1 MKKSF
6 TLIEVVVSIAILALS
21 LAGLLQ
27 LLTQSQLR
35 IANADEKWREMHMLT
50 QGVEYLMM
58 VSNTEDLHV
67 PDEIFPYPDYQLEC
81 VVEDAD
87 ALPEE
92 LKDQSGQIPLKKWT
106 IRLFKVS
113 DRSEKLKVVID
124 RLGYEE
130 SENVS
135 TQ

>member
-67 PDEIFPYPDYQLEC
+67 PDEIFPYENYQIEC
-81 VVEDAD
+81 EITDAD
-87 ALPEE
+87 DLPDE
-92 LKDQSGQIPLKKWT
+92 LDGQSGQLPLKKWSFT
-106 IRLFKVS
+106 LVRIS
-113 DRSEKLKVVID
+113 DRKERLKIHID
-124 RLGYEE
+124 RPGYEE
-130 SENVS
+130 LENV
-135 TQ
+135 QQ

>member
-1 MKKSF
+1 MKRAF
-6 TLIEVVVSIAILALS
+6 TLIEVVVSIAILGLA

-58 VSNTEDLHV
+58 VSNTEDLHI
-67 PDEIFPYPDYQLEC
+67 PDDVFPYENYQIEC
-81 VVEDAD
+81 EISDAD
-87 ALPEE
+87 DLPEE
-92 LKDQSGQIPLKKWT
+92 LEGQNGQLPLKKWT
-106 IRLFKVS
+106 FTLLRLS
-113 DRSEKLKVVID
+113 DRKEKLKVHID

-130 SENVS
+130 SENV
-135 TQ
+135 QQ

>member
-58 VSNTEDLHV
+58 ISNTEDLHV
-67 PDEIFPYPDYQLEC
+67 PDEVFPYENYQIEC
-81 VVEDAD
+81 
-87 ALPEE
+87 E
-92 LKDQSGQIPLKKWT
+92 LNGQDGQVPLKKWSFSL
-106 IRLFKVS
+106 IRLS
-113 DRSEKLKVVID
+113 DRKERLTIHID
-124 RLGYEE
+124 RPGYEE
-130 SENVS
+130 MENA
-135 TQ
+135 Q